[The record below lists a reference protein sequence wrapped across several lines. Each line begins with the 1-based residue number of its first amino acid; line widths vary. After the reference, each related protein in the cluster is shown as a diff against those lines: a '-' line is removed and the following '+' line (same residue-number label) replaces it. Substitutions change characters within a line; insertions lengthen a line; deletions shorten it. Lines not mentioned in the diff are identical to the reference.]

1 MSREELPALAVTTEI
16 GSPGN
21 RLRLAQ
27 KSIIRVRLSV
37 PGFSGDVS
45 GNGSRV
51 SNGECNASA
60 RSLRPSVRRIGGV
73 VSVGGGVGIGGGGAV
88 WVGVGAGVCG
98 GGARGR
104 AAREDRKPA
113 WTSCGPEARRLF

>member
-1 MSREELPALAVTTEI
+1 MTPEELTALAVTTEI

-73 VSVGGGVGIGGGGAV
+73 VSVGVGVGIGGG
-88 WVGVGAGVCG
+88 VGVGVGVG
-98 GGARGR
+98 GVGVG
-104 AAREDRKPA
+104 EGVPA
-113 WTSCGPEARRLF
+113 STVRSKS